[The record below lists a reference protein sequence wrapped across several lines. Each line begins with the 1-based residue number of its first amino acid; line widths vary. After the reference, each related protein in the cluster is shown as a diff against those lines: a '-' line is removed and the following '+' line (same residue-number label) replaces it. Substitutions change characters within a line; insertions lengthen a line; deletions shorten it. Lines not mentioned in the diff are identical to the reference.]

1 MSTPKRA
8 TRRAAFTRAARKAAL
23 LFATSYRQERAEA
36 VEPPRFLRDKEKIEF
51 IQGWTGSQ
59 ELEGLYLLASLVP
72 PTECIVEIGSF
83 FGRSTAALALG
94 TGSRERA
101 VVSVDPHD
109 GGDGP
114 GVSWQ
119 SRTPVTSEQA
129 LRFNLAVAGIT
140 EAVEIHV
147 QTSKQAA
154 REFTDERPVG
164 LLFVDGLH
172 TEEAVVTDVSVWARL
187 VSQDVIVVFDDW
199 MFPDVMEGIKKLERD
214 AMLPPRLGS
223 LGRHLVF
230 SSPDRVTPVLPRLKT
245 LAEIAAGNRWF
256 LRDRASRYFSTL
268 AVSTGDPAP
277 IGSGVTPDPKDV

>member
-1 MSTPKRA
+1 V
-8 TRRAAFTRAARKAAL
+8 

-36 VEPPRFLRDKEKIEF
+36 IELPQFLRDQEKIQF

-59 ELEGLYLLASLVP
+59 ELEGLYLLASVVP
-72 PTECIVEIGSF
+72 STECIVEIGSF

-101 VVSVDPHD
+101 VISVDPHD

-114 GVSWQ
+114 GISWQ
-119 SRTPVTSEQA
+119 SRIPVTSEQA

-140 EAVEIHV
+140 EAVEVHV

-154 REFTDERPVG
+154 SEYTDGRRVG

-172 TEEAVVTDVSVWARL
+172 TEEAVVADVSVWARRL
-187 VSQDVIVVFDDW
+187 SQDVIVVFDDW
-199 MFPDVMEGIKKLERD
+199 MLPEVMAGIKKLERD

-223 LGRHLVF
+223 LGRHVVF

-245 LAEIAAGNRWF
+245 LAEIAAGNRWV
-256 LRDRASRYFSTL
+256 LRDRASRYLSTL

-277 IGSGVTPDPKDV
+277 IGSGVTRARDV